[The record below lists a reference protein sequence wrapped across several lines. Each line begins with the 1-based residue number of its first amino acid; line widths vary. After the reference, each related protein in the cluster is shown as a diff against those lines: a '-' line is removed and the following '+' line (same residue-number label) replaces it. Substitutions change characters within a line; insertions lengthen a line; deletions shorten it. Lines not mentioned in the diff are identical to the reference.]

1 MDTHASINIAP
12 TGSLNSTSSSTEIYD
27 AVVVGAGPIGL
38 ATAIGLCQRGIE
50 NILVIDQTRAF
61 RSVGQV
67 IDLLPNGLKALKI
80 LDFTAYEAVKEAAI
94 KLSNPPQTN
103 EEVSQTTQAQKPAK
117 VSRRWVQ
124 RNLQGQPIQSI
135 SLEYNDWV
143 KEYGEGRLSISWYDL
158 QTALRNQLPE
168 DRVRTNHRCVN
179 VVDEPETGCVRVDCV
194 SDLGTEANP
203 YAHWMDVPKQ
213 ENGSQDSQIRS
224 QHWAETSIRAR
235 IVVAADGINSRIRS
249 ILYRDYPDQAF
260 AQPEYSGFTAVGCFG
275 IMDVPTELL
284 TELQEKFLGNSPVA
298 TIVSD
303 QLGEKPP
310 NGEDPR
316 MILVRR
322 PDGSLGYL
330 LHLALPLPE
339 VKEASGSALIELAVQ
354 QLEQANF
361 PESLKHVVQLSA
373 PTHLLSRP
381 YYIHRVTVSDSIR
394 FPSTA
399 RLHSEGKAS
408 AIQPPWRVGRVVLAG
423 DAAHGMPPLMAQGV
437 NQGLEDALV
446 IATLISRISEQQDWN
461 DSQAI
466 DRAFEIYE
474 RLRRPMIA
482 RVQKATIERFDSS
495 EATRQDYEQQVYHR
509 NIDQELEASLK

>member
-1 MDTHASINIAP
+1 MDTRTSINIDP
-12 TGSLNSTSSSTEIYD
+12 TGLNSNSSSTEIYD

-67 IDLLPNGLKALKI
+67 IDLLPNGLKALKT

-103 EEVSQTTQAQKPAK
+103 REEVSQTTQPQKPAK
-117 VSRRWVQ
+117 SRQWVQ

-135 SLEYNDWV
+135 SLEYDDWV
-143 KEYGEGRLSISWYDL
+143 KEYGEGRLSISWYGL

-194 SDLGTEANP
+194 FDLGTEANP
-203 YAHWMDVPKQ
+203 YVHWMDVPKQ
-213 ENGSQDSQIRS
+213 ENGSQIRS
-224 QHWAETSIRAR
+224 RHGVETSIRAR

-249 ILYRDYPDQAF
+249 ILYRDRPDRAF

-275 IMDVPTELL
+275 IKDVPTDLL
-284 TELQEKFLGNSPVA
+284 TELQEKFLQNSPVA

-303 QLGEKPP
+303 RLGEEPP
-310 NGEDPR
+310 DGEDPR

-330 LHLALPLPE
+330 LHLALPLLE
-339 VKEASGSALIELAVQ
+339 AKEASGSALIELAVQ

-373 PTHLLSRP
+373 STHLLSRP
-381 YYIHRVTVSDSIR
+381 YYIHRVTASDIR

-399 RLHSEGKAS
+399 RLHPEGKAS
-408 AIQPPWRVGRVVLAG
+408 AIQPPWQVGRVVLAG

-446 IATLISRISEQQDWN
+446 IATLISRISDQQDWN

-466 DRAFEIYE
+466 NRAFEVYE

-495 EATRQDYEQQVYHR
+495 EAARQDYEQQVYRR
-509 NIDQELEASLK
+509 NIDQELEALLK